1 MGRYEPQTAWNSVIQ
16 SRIQKRRAGS
26 DMKKDQRW
34 EEAQET
40 EVEFWAGMAQHDFS
54 VLRVLA
60 DNSEK
65 APLLRPYL
73 KPNVRNALEVGSGPF
88 GLGVIG
94 YLPEIPFRIAMDPLH
109 ASRMDTN
116 DPLRNYIEIRR
127 KSMCYVV
134 GYGEEIPVQSGSLD
148 LVICCNVID
157 HASKPDLILG
167 EIHRVL
173 KPGGQIFFDVHTFS
187 VLGLIKWHLWTKF
200 RHRDEMLVKAHP
212 YRMFEPAVRRKIS
225 KHGFQGRKIKGHTLL
240 SACIGQALTSTF
252 LGEKQEI

>member
-1 MGRYEPQTAWNSVIQ
+1 ME
-16 SRIQKRRAGS
+16 
-26 DMKKDQRW
+26 KDQRW
-34 EEAQET
+34 DEAQET
-40 EVEFWAGMAQHDFS
+40 EVEFWTGMAQHDFS

-73 KPNVRNALEVGSGPF
+73 KPNARNALEAGSGPF

-94 YLPEIPFRIAMDPLH
+94 YLPEIPFRIAMDPLR
-109 ASRMDTN
+109 ATRMDTN
-116 DPLRNYIEIRR
+116 DPLRNYIEMRR

-157 HASKPDLILG
+157 HASKPDLILD

-173 KPGGQIFFDVHTFS
+173 RPGGQFFFDVHTFS
-187 VLGLIKWHLWTKF
+187 VLGLIKWHTWTKF

-212 YRMFEPAVRRKIS
+212 YRMFESVIRRKIS
-225 KHGFQGRKIKGHTLL
+225 THGFEARKITGHTLL
-240 SACIGQALTSTF
+240 SACIGQAVTSTF
-252 LGEKQEI
+252 VGEKHKI